1 MYFDSK
7 QVNNLL
13 NCIKCEGRLDEPR
26 LLPCGNSICSYC
38 SSSIQLVNN
47 KEFQCLICNELHEMP
62 QKGLPIN
69 KLALEM
75 LSCKSINVSRGKS
88 FDSLQQIMIDI
99 QKKQN
104 LFKYRLF
111 NPNDFIK
118 EHFIER
124 RNEVQLATEQFH
136 EQINDI
142 NKKLIDEIDE
152 YENKLIDFNIN
163 NNLDLESLK
172 YFHDFAQELE
182 SFRLK
187 TDNYL
192 KEHSL
197 NDEEI
202 TNLNKDALLLK
213 DKTELEILNLRDFIL
228 NETFIRFE
236 PNKER
241 ISKSILGELKIA
253 KVAQLESIILQET
266 NKVNELM
273 VLCEFAS
280 NQKFSLI
287 YRESQD
293 GFEAAK
299 FHAKCDDKPNTFI
312 MIKSENGN
320 VFGGYTEQSWSG
332 NGPKND
338 SNAFIFSLINKINRP
353 LKIKSDSSS
362 SIKCDVDSGPC
373 FGLMGDLRISK
384 KFDTDFKNYSNF
396 GLYYPHPDFK
406 FGSNEAKNFLAGS
419 EYFQFSE
426 IEVFTKQN

>member
-38 SSSIQLVNN
+38 SSSIQLANN

-75 LSCKSINVSRGKS
+75 LSFKSIDVSRGKA
-88 FDSLQQIMIDI
+88 FDSLQQITLDI

-104 LFKYRLF
+104 VFKYRLY

-136 EQINDI
+136 EQIDSI

-152 YENKLIDFNIN
+152 YENELIDFNIN

-202 TNLNKDALLLK
+202 ANLNKDAFLLK
-213 DKTELEILNLRDFIL
+213 DKTELEILNLRDVIL

-236 PNKER
+236 PNRER
-241 ISKSILGELKIA
+241 LSKSILGELKIT
-253 KVAQLESIILQET
+253 KVAQLESIIIQEK

-287 YRESQD
+287 YRANQD

-312 MIKSENGN
+312 IVKSENGN

-332 NGPKND
+332 ND
-338 SNAFIFSLINKINRP
+338 
-353 LKIKSDSSS
+353 
-362 SIKCDVDSGPC
+362 
-373 FGLMGDLRISK
+373 
-384 KFDTDFKNYSNF
+384 
-396 GLYYPHPDFK
+396 H
-406 FGSNEAKNFLAGS
+406 
-419 EYFQFSE
+419 
-426 IEVFTKQN
+426 